1 MNTTK
6 KRGFLEEISDYQT
19 GNDNKSHR
27 IEQSDWDD
35 VYNSLEYSEQDDDW
49 SGVLGA
55 LGYEDTHLLGY
66 LQSSYPDFAN
76 DEQEY
81 DSEDDESSQSSQ
93 DKYPDSQD
101 EQPLQEDQTQDP
113 DPDQTQD
120 PLFVL
125 LNEIENNRPKK
136 TRQNFTLKTKSTNRK
151 KSTTNFTMK
160 NREPISSNTLDA
172 DHSPQQAAEE

>member
-1 MNTTK
+1 MFKIVMANIK
-6 KRGFLEEISDYQT
+6 MPILV
-19 GNDNKSHR
+19 NNNKLQPMSEYIKID
-27 IEQSDWDD
+27 IEKCTELPEKNEDKYGSIM
-35 VYNSLEYSEQDDDW
+35 EQINQIL
-49 SGVLGA
+49 ST
-55 LGYEDTHLLGY
+55 E
-66 LQSSYPDFAN
+66 N

-93 DKYPDSQD
+93 DRYPNSED